1 MKDGKR
7 IGFFGSSGCGKTYA
21 LFQFLK
27 RYDNFIFI
35 DPKRDFDYKSRR
47 FNHAESFRS
56 ALFSL
61 KRQSENGKIHL
72 VFYPENSDAADYFLN
87 WLFDN
92 LKSEMLIVVDECQEV
107 CPSGTAAKNPNN
119 ALLKIAR
126 LGRSKGI
133 SLAIASQRIK
143 TVDISLR
150 SNLNSMLLF
159 RQGDFSDAQEVKK
172 MTGKDLFNLP
182 PRKFIL
188 RQETGYLTEYP
199 DVKKVKHWF

>member
-21 LFQFLK
+21 LFHFLK
-27 RYDNFIFI
+27 RYENFIFI
-35 DPKRDFDYKSRR
+35 DPKREFDYKAKR
-47 FNHAESFRS
+47 FNHAESFRA

-61 KRQSENGKIHL
+61 KKQAEKGKIHL
-72 VFYPENSDAADYFLN
+72 VFYPENAAAADCFLR
-87 WLFDN
+87 WLFEN
-92 LKSEMLIVVDECQEV
+92 LTAEILIIVDECQEV
-107 CPSGTAAKNPNN
+107 CPSGTAARNPDN
-119 ALLKIAR
+119 ALLRIAR
-126 LGRSKGI
+126 LGRSRGI

-159 RQGDFSDAQEVKK
+159 RQGDFSDAQEVRK
-172 MTGKDLFNLP
+172 MTGKDLFNLA

-188 RQETGYLTEYP
+188 RQETGNLKEYS
-199 DVKKVKHWF
+199 DVKNVLHWF

>member
-1 MKDGKR
+1 MKEGKR
-7 IGFFGSSGCGKTYA
+7 IGFFGSSGCGKTFA
-21 LFQFLK
+21 LYQFLK
-27 RYDNFIFI
+27 RYENFIFI
-35 DPKRDFDYKSRR
+35 DPKKEFDFNARR

-61 KRQSENGKIHL
+61 KKQAEKGKIHL
-72 VFYPENSDAADYFLN
+72 VFYPENSQAAEYFLK

-92 LKSEMLIVVDECQEV
+92 LKYEMLIIVDECQEV
-107 CPSGTAAKNPNN
+107 CPSGTAARNPDNP
-119 ALLKIAR
+119 LLKISR
-126 LGRSKGI
+126 LGRSRGL

-172 MTGKDLFNLP
+172 MTGRDLFNLAP
-182 PRKFIL
+182 KKFIL
-188 RQETGYLTEYP
+188 RTETGQLTEYS
-199 DVKKVKHWF
+199 DVKKVLHWF

>member
-27 RYDNFIFI
+27 RYENFIFV
-35 DPKRDFDYKSRR
+35 DPKREFDYKARR

-61 KRQSENGKIHL
+61 KKQAENGKIHL
-72 VFYPENSDAADYFLN
+72 VFYPENAAAADHFLN
-87 WLFDN
+87 WLFEN
-92 LKSEMLIVVDECQEV
+92 IAAEILIIVDECQEV
-107 CPSGTAAKNPNN
+107 CPSGTASRNPDN

-126 LGRSKGI
+126 LGRSRGI

-172 MTGKDLFNLP
+172 MTGKDLFNLA

-188 RQETGYLTEYP
+188 RQETGNLKEYS
-199 DVKKVKHWF
+199 DVKKVLHWF